1 MTGSIDAGKNTVKNG
16 LLYTKTHEW
25 VDPSESPLQ
34 VGISDYA
41 QRSLHDVV
49 YVELPKVGAAV
60 KRGSTMCTLESI
72 KAVAEVYSPLDGV
85 IVAVNEELGN
95 APELVN
101 KDPYGKGWL
110 VKVDAKVPPEG
121 LLNAEEYAEYVKRL
135 SK

>member
-1 MTGSIDAGKNTVKNG
+1 MTSPADAGNSLVKKG

-25 VDPSESPLQ
+25 VDPSSSPLL

-41 QRSLHDVV
+41 QKSLHDVV
-49 YVELPKVGAAV
+49 YVELPKVGSPA
-60 KRGSTMCTLESI
+60 KRGSAMCTLESI

-85 IVAVNEELGN
+85 VAAVNEELGN
-95 APELVN
+95 SPELVN

-110 VKVDAKVPPEG
+110 VKLDAKVPDQG
-121 LLNAEEYAEYVKRL
+121 LLTSEEYAEYVKRL

>member
-1 MTGSIDAGKNTVKNG
+1 MAGSIDVGKNLVKRG

-25 VDPSESPLQ
+25 VDPSDSPSQ

-60 KRGSTMCTLESI
+60 KKGSTMCTLESI
-72 KAVAEVYSPLDGV
+72 KAVAEVYAPLDGV

-95 APELVN
+95 SPELVN

-110 VKVDAKVPPEG
+110 VKFDAKVSHEG
-121 LLNAEEYAEYVKRL
+121 LLTADEYAEYVKRL